1 MEMNKA
7 KEEITN
13 KGEMILHVGGEGI
26 ELVVDGEMVV
36 GGRGASS
43 GITEQ
48 YQAPGSAIR
57 GKVAFAAAA
66 GVFLVWVAVVWVVV

>member
-13 KGEMILHVGGEGI
+13 KGEMILHVGGEGM

-48 YQAPGSAIR
+48 YQAQGLAIR
-57 GKVAFAAAA
+57 GKAAFVAAS